1 MMDNVSFWVWAG
13 FVGFVLAMLAL
24 DLGIF
29 HRQTHEISMREAFI
43 WTCVWVGLAALFA
56 LGLYV
61 HYDSPQPAME
71 FIAGYGLE
79 ESLSVDNLF
88 VIIAIF
94 SYLKIPRR
102 YQHRVL
108 FWGIIGALIMRG
120 GFVALGVLLIDR
132 F

>member
-1 MMDNVSFWVWAG
+1 MDPTLGVNVPIWMWAA

-29 HRQTHEISMREAFI
+29 HRQTHVISMREAFT

-56 LGLYV
+56 LFLYV
-61 HYDSPQPAME
+61 HFHSKDLAME
-71 FIAGYGLE
+71 FITGYGLE

-94 SYLKIPRR
+94 SYLK
-102 YQHRVL
+102 
-108 FWGIIGALIMRG
+108 
-120 GFVALGVLLIDR
+120 
-132 F
+132 